1 LNKSLIT
8 LLAVVASL
16 PVAAKTLVYGE
27 LHASFDKLRADAVD
41 NKDSLAING
50 SRFGVKGS
58 YDLNK
63 KVSAI
68 YQFEWGVDSRVYGA
82 FPVGSRENAFSNRN
96 QIIGLVGPH
105 GAVILGRYDTPFKIV
120 GREADLFWSSQLG
133 QNRNITNPAVWDL
146 RADKIIAYQS
156 PKLHGFQGM
165 IAYAADIGGPDSRFE
180 NSSAVSLNGFY
191 KLKTIKLGAAYERHD
206 LDHSNSSRDAFRLLV
221 SYKKRP
227 LKLVGFY
234 QNENNALA
242 ATAQP
247 DATVYGVGAAY
258 KIGSGTFK
266 GQYYSRLNESTD
278 KDPKLMAI
286 GYDYK
291 IASKTD
297 IYTQYVK
304 VTEGQKLGGT
314 GHGASITSTTGGD
327 ASGISF
333 GVRHKF

>member
-1 LNKSLIT
+1 MNKSLIT

-16 PVAAKTLVYGE
+16 PTSAKTLVYGE
-27 LHASFDKLRADAVD
+27 LHASIDNLRADAVD
-41 NKDSLAING
+41 SRDSLAIN
-50 SRFGVKGS
+50 SSLFGAKGS

-68 YQFEWGVDSRVYGA
+68 YQFEWGVSSRDNGA

-96 QIIGLVGPH
+96 QIIGLAGPR
-105 GAVILGRYDTPFKIV
+105 GAFIIGRYDTPLKIV

-146 RADKIIAYQS
+146 RADKTIAYQS
-156 PKLHGFQGM
+156 PRFHGFQGM

-180 NSSAVSLNGFY
+180 DSSAVSLNGFY
-191 KLKTIKLGAAYERHD
+191 KYKSFKLGVAYEKHK
-206 LDHSNSSRDAFRLLV
+206 LDHSNSNRDAFRLLA
-221 SYKKRP
+221 SYKKGP
-227 LKLVGFY
+227 LKMVGFY
-234 QNENNALA
+234 QNENNALVT
-242 ATAQP
+242 TAQS
-247 DATVYGVGAAY
+247 DAIVYGIGAAY
-258 KIGSGTFK
+258 KMGAGTFK
-266 GQYYSRLNESTD
+266 GQYYSRLIESTY
-278 KDPKLMAI
+278 KDPKLIAI

-304 VTEGQKLGGT
+304 VIDGQKLGGA
-314 GHGASITSTTGGD
+314 GHGVSISSTTDGD
-327 ASGISF
+327 ASGVSF